1 MKKRIIT
8 ISRQFGSRGHSIGE
22 AVANQIGI
30 PCYDKQILDRIAAE
44 TGLAPGYIKEASEYA
59 SANNSLLWN
68 LVIGRRK
75 GDAPEE
81 NPADI
86 VYFAQA
92 KIIRELVEQD
102 PCVIIGRCSD
112 YILRDRDDC
121 LHIFICAGKHSRAK
135 HILEQYGDSSTPI
148 EKRISDKDTRRS
160 LYYSHYTDQVWGS
173 PENYHAT
180 LNSGA
185 LGEEAC
191 IQIIRELYQTE

>member
-1 MKKRIIT
+1 MKKRVIT

-22 AVANQIGI
+22 AVAKSIGI
-30 PCYDKQILDRIAAE
+30 PYYDKEILDRIAAE

-68 LVIGRRK
+68 LVMGRRK
-75 GDAPEE
+75 GDASIE
-81 NPADI
+81 NPADM

-92 KIIRELVEQD
+92 KIIRELAEKE
-102 PCVIIGRCSD
+102 PCVIVGRCSD

-121 LHIFICAGKHSRAK
+121 LHIFICADKHSRAK
-135 HILEQYGDSSTPI
+135 HILEQYGDSTTSI

-160 LYYSHYTDQVWGS
+160 LYYSHYTDQVWGA

-191 IQIIRELYQTE
+191 VQIIRELYQTE